1 MKKYLIFVFLF
12 GIFSNSF
19 AAVDENKCDSI
30 KDKSDKIECLT
41 KLRIDALKAPVA
53 GQLKII
59 DSKIKAYEEN
69 KKKFDKENKT
79 LWQMYKNYKKK

>member
-1 MKKYLIFVFLF
+1 MKKYLVAIFLSA
-12 GIFSNSF
+12 ISTNLF
-19 AAVDENKCDSI
+19 AAVDEKKCDSI

-41 KLRIDALKAPVA
+41 KLRLDALKAPVA

-59 DSKIKAYEEN
+59 DNKIKKFDAD

>member
-1 MKKYLIFVFLF
+1 MINANRSACNQWNN
-12 GIFSNSF
+12 SN
-19 AAVDENKCDSI
+19 
-30 KDKSDKIECLT
+30 KSDKIECLT
-41 KLRIDALKAPVA
+41 KLRLDALKAPVA

-59 DSKIKAYEEN
+59 DNKIKKFDAD